1 MKFNITFKKGL
12 QDMARLP
19 GLVNFDKRLL
29 TVADMEKVLELE
41 KDLERF
47 TGYRVHIET
56 EGQ

>member
-1 MKFNITFKKGL
+1 MKFNLTFKKGIEIVT
-12 QDMARLP
+12 QLP

-29 TVADMEKVLELE
+29 TLDDLEKVLQLE

-56 EGQ
+56 EGK